1 MVQSQMQHKKSATAL
16 FLLTAIAAAVNV
28 FFTILKIVN
37 LSNLKYYYSFK
48 PQQISIAIFSPLID
62 QIIWAATLTF
72 VSLIVLLTNLH
83 NRTVKMVL
91 LTCLPILALLLV
103 FQTFLPM
110 TVLYGVLLSFLLV
123 YLFIRY
129 SQSLSVSKQLTAIAV
144 LICLTCIVLCLEAA
158 SLLTW
163 TWNLYDFRSPFA
175 QPIQWRFAIIDLQLF
190 SVFYS
195 GLSWLFL
202 AFLTCWLWLPCLK
215 SIIPKINAKLEIVPT
230 KTLQVNIPKP
240 SEVNR
245 EVLGLGLFATVALAV
260 FVAYYPTA
268 HFPNS
273 VLLGTDSNYYYN
285 WINQLS
291 QKGPMAALEMDRP
304 FSNLLLYS
312 IQALTSTSTE
322 TIVRYAP
329 MFCSAALCLVVFWFV
344 NVGTK
349 DKRLALMSAV
359 FTVFSFQTTVSLFV
373 YSLSNWIA
381 IIEMFLIFGLLLIS
395 SERHLLKSTVLL
407 SLLGIILLLTHP
419 YTWEVAIA
427 ILSTYL
433 AYAFLRRRTEDKQKI
448 KQLTVF
454 LSANIVFFFSYA
466 LLPFGAGLGNAGSA
480 VLKYTPPTFGLSNFL
495 SLQNGLEN
503 MIEVWVGGLFANP
516 LLIVLA
522 IIGVFAL
529 MDYSKRYNRLML
541 VWIAVPF
548 VALLAFSPESFFY
561 YRIVYLIPIQI
572 FAASGL
578 CLVLD
583 KLEMITRIKSEKS
596 FLVLKVLI
604 VLLVIAFLLNY
615 SLRASDVIPLQIL
628 EN

>member
-1 MVQSQMQHKKSATAL
+1 M
-16 FLLTAIAAAVNV
+16 
-28 FFTILKIVN
+28 
-37 LSNLKYYYSFK
+37 
-48 PQQISIAIFSPLID
+48 
-62 QIIWAATLTF
+62 
-72 VSLIVLLTNLH
+72 
-83 NRTVKMVL
+83 
-91 LTCLPILALLLV
+91 
-103 FQTFLPM
+103 
-110 TVLYGVLLSFLLV
+110 
-123 YLFIRY
+123 
-129 SQSLSVSKQLTAIAV
+129 
-144 LICLTCIVLCLEAA
+144 
-158 SLLTW
+158 
-163 TWNLYDFRSPFA
+163 
-175 QPIQWRFAIIDLQLF
+175 
-190 SVFYS
+190 
-195 GLSWLFL
+195 
-202 AFLTCWLWLPCLK
+202 
-215 SIIPKINAKLEIVPT
+215 PT
-230 KTLQVNIPKP
+230 KTLQVNIPRP
-240 SEVNR
+240 SQINGK
-245 EVLGLGLFATVALAV
+245 VLGLGLLATVALAV

-273 VLLGTDSNYYYN
+273 ILLGTDSTYYYN

-304 FSNLLLYS
+304 FSNLLLYG
-312 IQALTSTSTE
+312 IQALTSASTE

-329 MFCSAALCLVVFWFV
+329 MFCSVALCLVVFWFV

-433 AYAFLRRRTEDKQKI
+433 AYALLRRRTEDKQKI

-454 LSANIVFFFSYA
+454 LSANIAFFFSYA
-466 LLPFGAGLGNAGSA
+466 LLPFGAGLGNAGGA

-503 MIEVWVGGLFANP
+503 MVEVWVGGLFANP
-516 LLIVLA
+516 LLIILA
-522 IIGVFAL
+522 IVGVFGL

-578 CLVLD
+578 CLD
-583 KLEMITRIKSEKS
+583 SR
-596 FLVLKVLI
+596 
-604 VLLVIAFLLNY
+604 
-615 SLRASDVIPLQIL
+615 
-628 EN
+628 